1 MQKSIGIFIVLL
13 LGTLHLFSQNV
24 DLKDG
29 RIVNV
34 KIDGVTYNTYI
45 SPEGDTFIMA
55 DIDEVKVTS
64 LRNFSSDAD
73 YQKYLKFRRY
83 AQIVFPYAKEAIRIF
98 RETEYAS
105 QHLSKK
111 EKKKKLKELDKE
123 LTAEFEE
130 PLKGLTKLQ
139 GKIMMKM
146 IEKELD
152 QSMYDLIKG
161 VKGRFTAFY
170 WSNFSK
176 LYSYDLKEGY
186 SVGDYPILD
195 AVLQDFDVS
204 YRIENESSL
213 KYYNIADFRN
223 KKN

>member
-1 MQKSIGIFIVLL
+1 MQRSISIFIFFTIYS
-13 LGTLHLFSQNV
+13 LGLVSQNV

-29 RIVNV
+29 RLVDV
-34 KIDGVTYNTYI
+34 KIDGITYNTYI
-45 SPEGDTFIMA
+45 SPEGDTFIIA
-55 DIDEVKVTS
+55 NIDEIKVTS

-105 QHLSKK
+105 KHLSKK
-111 EKKKKLKELDKE
+111 EKKKKLKELDQE
-123 LTAEFEE
+123 LTKEFEE

-170 WSNFSK
+170 WNNFSK
-176 LYSYDLKEGY
+176 LYSYDIKEGY
-186 SVGDYPILD
+186 NEGDYPILD

-204 YRIENESSL
+204 YRIENESNL
-213 KYYNIADFRN
+213 KYYNITDFRN

>member
-1 MQKSIGIFIVLL
+1 MQRAIGVFIVLL
-13 LGTLHLFSQNV
+13 FGTFHLFSQNV

-29 RIVNV
+29 RIVNL

-45 SPEGDTFIMA
+45 TPEGDTFIMA

-64 LRNFSSDAD
+64 LRNFTSDAD

-123 LTAEFEE
+123 LTEEFEE

-152 QSMYDLIKG
+152 QSMYDLIKR

>member
-1 MQKSIGIFIVLL
+1 MQRSIGVFIVLL
-13 LGTLHLFSQNV
+13 LGTFHLFSQNV

-29 RIVNV
+29 RIVNL

-45 SPEGDTFIMA
+45 TPEGDTFIMA

-170 WSNFSK
+170 WSSFSK

>member
-1 MQKSIGIFIVLL
+1 MQRSISIFIFFTIYS
-13 LGTLHLFSQNV
+13 LGLVSQNV

-29 RIVNV
+29 RLVDV
-34 KIDGVTYNTYI
+34 KIDGITYNTYI
-45 SPEGDTFIMA
+45 SPEGDTFIIA
-55 DIDEVKVTS
+55 DIDEIKVTS

-105 QHLSKK
+105 KHLSKK
-111 EKKKKLKELDKE
+111 EKKKKLKELDQE
-123 LTAEFEE
+123 LTKEFEE

-170 WSNFSK
+170 WNNFSK
-176 LYSYDLKEGY
+176 LYSYDIKEGY
-186 SVGDYPILD
+186 NEGDYPILD

-204 YRIENESSL
+204 YRIENESNL
-213 KYYNIADFRN
+213 KYYNITDFRN

>member
-1 MQKSIGIFIVLL
+1 
-13 LGTLHLFSQNV
+13 
-24 DLKDG
+24 
-29 RIVNV
+29 
-34 KIDGVTYNTYI
+34 
-45 SPEGDTFIMA
+45 
-55 DIDEVKVTS
+55 
-64 LRNFSSDAD
+64 
-73 YQKYLKFRRY
+73 
-83 AQIVFPYAKEAIRIF
+83 
-98 RETEYAS
+98 
-105 QHLSKK
+105 
-111 EKKKKLKELDKE
+111 
-123 LTAEFEE
+123 
-130 PLKGLTKLQ
+130 
-139 GKIMMKM
+139 M

-186 SVGDYPILD
+186 SLGDYPILD